1 MDHVHSR
8 VDRKFLLG
16 SSRGLAN
23 DSDCRASAGMRGL
36 CTRQEDIPP
45 KPGAYLLVIDLQ
57 RAVALT
63 LPARPMVQLP
73 PGVYLYCGSARG
85 PGGLRAR
92 IGRHLRRGK
101 SIRWHVDYLT
111 GEARLCGAL
120 LYADRSEC
128 ALVAALA
135 HLPAPIAGFGS
146 SDCRRCRAHLLR
158 WPGHLDAFLRTAIP

>member
-1 MDHVHSR
+1 MSTPGLTGKSGWPASR
-8 VDRKFLLG
+8 DLADESDR
-16 SSRGLAN
+16 
-23 DSDCRASAGMRGL
+23 RARRTRGL

-63 LPARPMVQLP
+63 LPGRPTVRLP
-73 PGVYLYCGSARG
+73 PGIYLYCGSARG

-101 SIRWHVDYLT
+101 RIRWHVDHLT
-111 GEARLCGAL
+111 EEARLCGAL

-128 ALVAALA
+128 RLVTALA
-135 HLPAPIAGFGS
+135 HLPAPVAGFGS

-158 WPGHLDAFLRTAIP
+158 WPGSLDAFLRTAIP

>member
-1 MDHVHSR
+1 MSTPGLTG
-8 VDRKFLLG
+8 KSG
-16 SSRGLAN
+16 WPASRGLA
-23 DSDCRASAGMRGL
+23 DESDRGDRRTRGL
-36 CTRQEDIPP
+36 RTREEDIPAT
-45 KPGAYLLVIDLQ
+45 PGTYLLVIDLQ